1 MCTVVVAWCQ
11 AAYIL
16 PLVVVFTPK
25 GSSTSTPS
33 LTAASYTV
41 LGLLTI
47 KPWSSY
53 MLTRPNT
60 ETSVPTS
67 SLARYSWLK
76 KVRRR

>member
-60 ETSVPTS
+60 ETSPDP
-67 SLARYSWLK
+67 
-76 KVRRR
+76 RRRVDGL